1 MTLNRR
7 SFLFLALLP
16 PLCGGADLLLPGLPP
31 AGAAWAKDGR
41 GGGDDDDDGDSSGHG
56 GGDDDGGDDDN
67 SGHGSG
73 DDSDDDDDNSGSG
86 SDDDD
91 DDDNSGSDDDDDDD
105 SSGSGSG
112 GGSSGGGSSGSSKS
126 GSGNNRGDALPALKS
141 GLRRVY
147 GDGREERISGGVYE
161 RRNAAGRVTERRAAT
176 SADRQ
181 RLASLQG
188 KGLAAVVDVSPGRV
202 TVTDRAGWREEF
214 RGSTYRL
221 IDPRGNLVTRR
232 GITRKDIA
240 HLRDLLSLR

>member
-31 AGAAWAKDGR
+31 AGAVWAKDGR
-41 GGGDDDDDGDSSGHG
+41 GGGDDDDDGDNSGHG
-56 GGDDDGGDDDN
+56 GGDDDSGDDDN

-86 SDDDD
+86 SDD
-91 DDDNSGSDDDDDDD
+91 NDDDDDDD
-105 SSGSGSG
+105 SSGSGSRG
-112 GGSSGGGSSGSSKS
+112 SSSGGSKS
-126 GSGNNRGDALPALKS
+126 GSGNTRGDALPTLKS

-188 KGLAAVVDVSPGRV
+188 KGLAAVVDVTPGRV

-214 RGSTYRL
+214 KGSTYRL

>member
-41 GGGDDDDDGDSSGHG
+41 GGGDDDDDGDNSGHG
-56 GGDDDGGDDDN
+56 GGDDDSGDDDN

-73 DDSDDDDDNSGSG
+73 DDSDDDDNSGSG
-86 SDDDD
+86 SDD
-91 DDDNSGSDDDDDDD
+91 NDDDDD
-105 SSGSGSG
+105 SSGSGSRG
-112 GGSSGGGSSGSSKS
+112 SSSGGSKS
-126 GSGNNRGDALPALKS
+126 GSGNTRGDALPALKS

-188 KGLAAVVDVSPGRV
+188 KGLAAVVDVTPGRV

-214 RGSTYRL
+214 KGSTYRL